1 MDPGLVI
8 GEGDGRSRWSRW
20 DGRFEV
26 CCKFLKFGEG
36 EFGGVASQFGVG
48 FEDGEPYALEV
59 LRLSS
64 WGGFNEGFPSC
75 GWAVVVGF
83 VSFFVGPARVEKG
96 GPFIFES
103 FILESFVL

>member
-1 MDPGLVI
+1 
-8 GEGDGRSRWSRW
+8 
-20 DGRFEV
+20 
-26 CCKFLKFGEG
+26 LKFGEG

-75 GWAVVVGF
+75 AF

-103 FILESFVL
+103 FVLESFVL